1 MECIGHSERRG
12 GGGQFPNIHPEALR
26 KRTPRLPS
34 LPRPSSLAA
43 GRQKPPRG
51 FKIIRNN
58 FEGNLAT

>member
-34 LPRPSSLAA
+34 LAA